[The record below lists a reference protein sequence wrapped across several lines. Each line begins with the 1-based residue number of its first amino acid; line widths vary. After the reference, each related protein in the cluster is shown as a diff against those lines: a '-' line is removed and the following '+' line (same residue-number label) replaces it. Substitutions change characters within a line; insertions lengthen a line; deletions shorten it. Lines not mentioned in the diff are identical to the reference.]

1 MITAVSHLLLQTAGA
16 VPVGQEGRN
25 WTVDLIEWV
34 RTSALS
40 TKLAQWA
47 GYESAP
53 AAPGWIVAAVGAGIG
68 VGIVIG
74 FISVIAMFS
83 IWLERRIAGRI
94 QSRIGP
100 NRVGPFGLLQSLAD
114 GVKLLLKEDI
124 IPSGADR
131 PLFILAPALV
141 MASALGMFAALP
153 MAEGAGF
160 TDLNLGVVFIIAV
173 SALAT
178 IGVIMAGWSS
188 NNKWAL
194 YGAMREAAQ
203 VVSYEV
209 PLGLSLLVP
218 VIVGGSMNLRVVTE
232 AQGGW
237 GGTCWLILQNPMV
250 LPAFVLYFVAAL
262 AETKRAPFDLPES
275 ESELVAGFHTEYSG
289 IRFSFFFLE
298 EYGAMFIMAALGVAL
313 FLGGWH
319 FPGLSALAGGW
330 LVAAQ
335 LLVFITKCFALV
347 LVMIWIRWT
356 LPRLRVDQ
364 VMVMSYKYLTPIG
377 LALVLGT
384 AAWEILV
391 AGGVSFHSRPLWMQ
405 LFTPAAVIVV
415 SVVLGA
421 LLRKQAV
428 ESYAAP
434 FDSREAARLAA
445 SGSGAAAR

>member
-1 MITAVSHLLLQTAGA
+1 MLAVNLMIESLTSGAG
-16 VPVGQEGRN
+16 GGSN

-34 RTSALS
+34 RKSSLS
-40 TKLAQWA
+40 KSLANLA
-47 GYESAP
+47 GYEEAP
-53 AAPGWIVAAVGAGIG
+53 TPPDWLVAAVGGGIG
-68 VGIVIG
+68 VGMVIG
-74 FISVIAMFS
+74 FVSIVAMFS

-94 QSRIGP
+94 QARIGP

-153 MAEGAGF
+153 MAAGAGF
-160 TDLNLGVVFIIAV
+160 TDLNIGIVFIIAV

-203 VVSYEV
+203 VVSYEI

-218 VIVGGSMNLRVVTE
+218 AIVAGSMNLREVTE
-232 AQGGW
+232 AQSIWSGS
-237 GGTCWLILQNPMV
+237 CWLIFQNPFC
-250 LPAFVLYFVAAL
+250 LPAFILYFVAAL
-262 AETKRAPFDLPES
+262 AEVKRAPFDLPES

-298 EYGAMFIMAALGVAL
+298 EYGAMFIMSALGVSL
-313 FLGGWH
+313 FLGGWN
-319 FPGLSALAGGW
+319 FPGIDILRGGW

-335 LLVFITKCFALV
+335 LLVYIVKSFFLIFL
-347 LVMIWIRWT
+347 MIWIRWT

-377 LALVLGT
+377 LILVLG
-384 AAWEILV
+384 AAAFEILV
-391 AGGVSFHSRPLWMQ
+391 AGGQPFSERPIWMQALTPVLVLFVFLLFLWM
-405 LFTPAAVIVV
+405 
-415 SVVLGA
+415 
-421 LLRKQAV
+421 LRKQARD
-428 ESYAAP
+428 SMAAP
-434 FDSREAARLAA
+434 FTTPPSA
-445 SGSGAAAR
+445 GAPRPA